1 MGRSCPK
8 GKVLRKSYSRKS
20 YSRKSGSRV
29 KGSRVKASCI
39 KDVGSRGKGKKV
51 FKNLRVGSLTK
62 HGYTVSGSRDSRRI
76 SLRKAVKEY
85 GTSSTIK
92 KLNVISV
99 YNKRSHPKTSR
110 KAKEDMEFVRTLRD

>member
-8 GKVLRKSYSRKS
+8 CKVLRKSYSRKS

-29 KGSRVKASCI
+29 KGSR
-39 KDVGSRGKGKKV
+39 GKGKKV

-62 HGYTVSGSRDSRRI
+62 HGYTLSGSRESRRR
-76 SLRKAVKEY
+76 SLKKAVKEY